1 MCRFASG
8 LSLLTLVRSAPN
20 ILLAEDEP
28 TLRESLQ
35 DALEDAGYPVAV
47 ARNGE
52 EALALLDSLARP
64 ALLVLD
70 LQMPFMDGVT
80 FLNALRQR
88 PDHQDFEVLAMS
100 AYVDGEWLERVP
112 GVLRTLRKPFPARE
126 LIAAADDFLARHPLR
141 SASASP
147 ATEKSA
153 PVLGPVARA
162 SGPEGD

>member
-1 MCRFASG
+1 MCRFGARRTLTAS
-8 LSLLTLVRSAPN
+8 VRAAPQ
-20 ILLAEDEP
+20 ILLVEDEL
-28 TLRESLQ
+28 TLREALQ
-35 DALEDAGYPVAV
+35 DSLDEAGHHVAV

-52 EALALLDSLARP
+52 EALALLDRLARP

-70 LQMPFMDGVT
+70 LQMPLMDGVT

-112 GVLRTLRKPFPARE
+112 GVLRTLRKPFPARD

-147 ATEKSA
+147 ASEKST
-153 PVLGPVARA
+153 PVLGPATRA
-162 SGPEGD
+162 AGPEGD